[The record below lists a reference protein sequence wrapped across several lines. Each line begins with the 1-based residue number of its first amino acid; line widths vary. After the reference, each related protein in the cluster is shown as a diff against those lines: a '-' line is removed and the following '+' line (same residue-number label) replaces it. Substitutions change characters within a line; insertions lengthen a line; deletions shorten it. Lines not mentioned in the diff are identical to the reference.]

1 MEWTLN
7 EKQKEAVYAPLN
19 SHTLVIAPAGT
30 GKTEVLVSRILYL
43 LENSIRPEEIC
54 AITFT
59 NYAANEMLQRIKEK
73 FNDVRRMPIAIG
85 TLHSLY
91 GQMLRYDIDD
101 LNTSLDYRFKIA
113 DELQQCSI
121 LENKEIKVISNFKYI
136 KQLRKLSNLISK
148 HKVSKHLNPQ
158 NTTDLEKEGLVSVYE
173 KYEMIL
179 RRRKMV
185 DYDDLLIY
193 MDKLFEE
200 NPRILNYWRNKYRV
214 VLVDEC
220 QDLSLLQF
228 KLITRLIGEN
238 SIFFGV
244 GDPHQCI
251 YAFAGAQ
258 KNIFKK
264 FKAFFKNKNY
274 VQIDLLENYRSTRKI
289 VDYSNQIKLFEPYAK
304 VVKDEEGLVEVISV
318 PDLIEKLKTEDLS
331 QWVVLFKE
339 NKHAD
344 FLIKHAIENGI
355 PFKASLFK
363 LIERDEIQIII
374 SYLRLIYF
382 NNFNSFWRL
391 VQLKSIELSGDAR
404 WKLFKINPTG
414 EHLTLYARWIEGEEQ
429 NWFDNPEDCEKL
441 NTFLRKIKE
450 LRTQDISNLSKL
462 AESLIP
468 HLFKVE
474 LKGIKKES
482 ISLFIKW
489 LDNIQPEKTRE
500 SAEKIVLDIENKAKF
515 FKEPEEN
522 EDPNYLTLITIYKS
536 KGLGWNNVAV
546 LEYDLLQE
554 CARRRDEEN
563 EFLEYVSVT
572 RAKTKLFLIK

>member
-7 EKQKEAVYAPLN
+7 EKQKEAVFAPLD

-30 GKTEVLVSRILYL
+30 GKTEVLVSRIFYL
-43 LENSIRPEEIC
+43 LQNRIRPEEIC

-59 NYAANEMLQRIKEK
+59 NYAANEMLTRIKEK

-91 GQMLRYDIDD
+91 GEMLRYDIDD
-101 LNTSLDYRFKIA
+101 LNTELDYRFKIA
-113 DELQQCSI
+113 DEFQQWGI
-121 LENKEIKVISNFKYI
+121 LENYEIGVLSNFKYV
-136 KQLRKLSNLISK
+136 KQLKKLSTLVSK
-148 HKVSKHLNPQ
+148 HKVTKHLNPQ
-158 NTTDLEKEGLVSVYE
+158 ETTDLEKEGLVPVYE
-173 KYEMIL
+173 KYEKIL
-179 RRRKMV
+179 RRKRMV

-200 NPRILNYWRNKYRV
+200 HPKILNYWRNKYKV

-228 KLITRLIGEN
+228 KLITRLIGKD

-258 KNIFKK
+258 KNIFNK
-264 FKAFFKNKNY
+264 FKAFFKNKKL
-274 VQIDLLENYRSTRKI
+274 VQIDLLENYRSTKKI
-289 VDYSNQIKLFEPYAK
+289 VDYSNQIKLFKPYAK

-363 LIERDEIQIII
+363 LLEKDEIQIIL

-382 NNFNSFWRL
+382 DNFTSVWKL
-391 VQLKSIELSGDAR
+391 VQLRHIELTKES
-404 WKLFKINPTG
+404 KLQLFKIPISG
-414 EHLTLYARWIEGEEQ
+414 SHLTLYAKWMEGEEQ
-429 NWFDNPEDCEKL
+429 DWFTNPEDSEKL
-441 NTFLRKIKE
+441 NLFLRRIKE
-450 LRTQDISNLSKL
+450 FRSQKADNLSKL

-468 HLFKVE
+468 SLFTEE
-474 LKGIKKES
+474 LKGIRKEN
-482 ISLFIKW
+482 IVLFVKW
-489 LDNIQPEKTRE
+489 LDNIQPVKTRE
-500 SAEKIVLDIENKAKF
+500 EAEKIVLDIENKSKF
-515 FKEPEEN
+515 FKEPEDS

-572 RAKTKLFLIK
+572 RAKRKLFLIK